1 MGIFSFLS
9 GNYKPSDFTNK
20 TLEQIFKEIKLDKV
34 DKSIQEDAE
43 FNALPEETKSA
54 IQMLIDLKEGKN
66 IIYNKCYKGKG
77 ASSAPHPH
85 APAQHAPAQHAPAQ
99 HAPAQ
104 HAPAKV
110 NSYHATVP
118 AELPTAVPNKPT
130 APGSLSRGKP
140 LSFGKPVPAPIP
152 VVEKASVNDDEEEE
166 KEEKEEGQTG
176 GGRRGRKSRKGKSR
190 RSTRQNKS
198 RRSNKRKY

>member
-34 DKSIQEDAE
+34 DQSIQEDPE

-54 IQMLIDLKEGKN
+54 IQMLIDLKKGKD

-77 ASSAPHPH
+77 SAHTPAQHTPAPH
-85 APAQHAPAQHAPAQ
+85 APT
-99 HAPAQ
+99 
-104 HAPAKV
+104 KV

-152 VVEKASVNDDEEEE
+152 VVEKAPVSDDEEEK
-166 KEEKEEGQTG
+166 KEEEGQTG

-190 RSTRQNKS
+190 RSKKSRRTNKS